1 MSDYM
6 FILESHLSSAQSRV
20 VAAMQSLAADANV
33 NLFLTGG
40 AMRDML
46 GGFPIRDLDFSVEG
60 NPLKMVKALTGKH
73 GARIV
78 ATDAVRK
85 TLELEFPMGVT
96 AELSMCRDER
106 YLKSGGKPQVTP
118 ATIHEDLRCR
128 DFTINSIAL
137 SLNKA
142 SRGLLLD
149 PNNGLADLEH
159 HELRCIS
166 HYTLYDDPS
175 RLLRLLRYCA
185 RLGFTMEERT
195 KSQYHGAREAGMEN
209 KITAA
214 ALLREFRKMAEEQN
228 SAELVRTLDAEGLLK
243 LYSPALTGAK
253 LNLAGL
259 QKLHKVRQSVP
270 PEVHF
275 HADNMGLFLYFLTEK
290 LTPRERQAFIKSSGI
305 DPASVALWQKLEPKS
320 KKLERELESAKLKK
334 PSQVCAVL
342 AAAPGDQ
349 LLFLLLRSTKRIV
362 QDRIKNYFGKYL
374 HTMQEVTDE
383 LVVETSGMEPG
394 TPKFK
399 KAKEAM
405 VAARLDARP
414 KKAAVV
420 AAEAAATA
428 ATPAARGRTW
438 GR

>member
-6 FILESHLSSAQSRV
+6 FILESHLSSEQSKV
-20 VAAMQSLAADANV
+20 VAVMQALAAEANV

-60 NPLKMVKALTGKH
+60 NPLKMAKALTSKH
-73 GARIV
+73 GAKVI
-78 ATDAVRK
+78 ATDDLRK

-106 YLKSGGKPQVTP
+106 YTKAGGKPQVTP

-149 PNNGLADLEH
+149 PNNGLADLERR
-159 HELRCIS
+159 ELRSIS
-166 HYTLYDDPS
+166 NYALYDDPS
-175 RLLRLLRYCA
+175 RMLRLLRYA
-185 RLGFTMEERT
+185 VRLSFTMHERT
-195 KSQYHGAREAGMEN
+195 KAQYDNARAAGMEN
-209 KITAA
+209 KIAPA

-228 SAELVRTLDAEGLLK
+228 SADLLKTLEAEGLLK
-243 LYSPALTGAK
+243 LYSPALTGDK

-259 QKLHKVRQSVP
+259 QKLYKVRQTIP

-275 HADNMGLFLYFLTEK
+275 HAESMGLVLFFLTEN
-290 LTPRERQAFIKSSGI
+290 LSPRERLAFIKSTGI
-305 DPASVALWQKLEPKS
+305 DRASVDLW
-320 KKLERELESAKLKK
+320 KKLEAKAKKLEGALKSDKLRKA
-334 PSQVCAVL
+334 SQIYDVL
-342 AAAPGDQ
+342 SAAPGDRI
-349 LLFLLLRSTKRIV
+349 LFLLLRSPHRIV
-362 QDRIKNYFGKYL
+362 QDRIKNYFQKYL
-374 HTMQEVTDE
+374 LIAQEVTDE
-383 LVVETSGMEPG
+383 EVAAEGFIPG

-399 KAKEAM
+399 KAKDAM
-405 VAARLDARP
+405 VASRLNARP
-414 KKAAVV
+414 KKV
-420 AAEAAATA
+420 AAALDSPVAAA
-428 ATPAARGRTW
+428 PVVRGRTW

>member
-6 FILESHLSSAQSRV
+6 FILESHLSSAQSKV

-60 NPLKMVKALTGKH
+60 NPLKMAKTLTAKH
-73 GARIV
+73 GAKVI
-78 ATDAVRK
+78 ATDELRK
-85 TLELEFPMGVT
+85 TVELEFPSGVT
-96 AELSMCRDER
+96 AELSMCRNEK
-106 YLKSGGKPQVTP
+106 YSKSGGKPVVTP

-149 PNNGLADLEH
+149 PNNGLADLERR
-159 HELRCIS
+159 ELRCIS

-175 RLLRLLRYCA
+175 RLIRLLRYCT
-185 RLGFTMEERT
+185 RLGFTMDERT
-195 KSQYHGAREAGMEN
+195 KTQYANAREAGMET
-209 KITAA
+209 KITPAA
-214 ALLREFRKMAEEQN
+214 ALREFRKMAEEQN
-228 SAELVRTLDAEGLLK
+228 SAELVKTLEAEGLLK

-259 QKLHKVRQSVP
+259 QKLYKVRQSVP

-275 HADNMGLFLYFLTEK
+275 HCEPMGLFLYYLLEK
-290 LTPRERQAFIKSSGI
+290 LTPREKQAFVKTAGI
-305 DPASVALWQKLEPKS
+305 DRTSVTLWQKLEAKS
-320 KKLERELESAKLKK
+320 KKLESDLKSEKLKK
-334 PSQVCAVL
+334 ASQVFAVL
-342 AAAPGDQ
+342 NAAPGDQ
-349 LLFLLLRSTKRIV
+349 ILFLLLKSTQRIV
-362 QDRIKNYFGKYL
+362 LDRIKNYFGKYL
-374 HTMQEVTDE
+374 FLAQTLTDE
-383 LVVETSGMEPG
+383 EVAEAGFTPG

-399 KAKEAM
+399 KAKEEM
-405 VAARLDARP
+405 LIARLDARP
-414 KKAAVV
+414 KKLAAA
-420 AAEAAATA
+420 AAEA
-428 ATPAARGRTW
+428 PAAAPAKGRTW

>member
-6 FILESHLSSAQSRV
+6 FILESHLSSAQSKV

-60 NPLKMVKALTGKH
+60 NPLKMAKTLSSKY
-73 GARIV
+73 GAKIV
-78 ATDAVRK
+78 STDDVRK
-85 TLELEFPMGVT
+85 TLELEFPSGVT
-96 AELSMCRDER
+96 AELSMCRNEKFA
-106 YLKSGGKPQVTP
+106 KSGVKPQVTP

-149 PNNGLADLEH
+149 PNNGLADLERR
-159 HELRCIS
+159 ELRCIS
-166 HYTLYDDPS
+166 NYTLYDDPS

-185 RLGFTMEERT
+185 RLGFAMDERT
-195 KSQYHGAREAGMEN
+195 KTQYDNARAASMES
-209 KITAA
+209 KITPA
-214 ALLREFRKMAEEQN
+214 ALLREFRKMADEQN
-228 SAELVRTLDAEGLLK
+228 SADLVKTLEAEGLLK
-243 LYSPALTGAK
+243 LYSPALSGAK
-253 LNLAGL
+253 LNLVGL
-259 QKLHKVRQSVP
+259 QKLYKVWQSVP

-275 HADNMGLFLYFLTEK
+275 HAESMGLFLFFLTEK
-290 LTPRERQAFIKSSGI
+290 LTPREKQIFIKSSGI
-305 DPASVALWQKLEPKS
+305 DRDSVVLWQKLEAKS
-320 KKLERELESAKLKK
+320 KKLEKDLKSAKLKK
-334 PSQVCAVL
+334 ASQVFAVL
-342 AAAPGDQ
+342 TASPGDQ
-349 LLFLLLRSTKRIV
+349 LLFLLLRSTQRLV
-362 QDRIKNYFGKYL
+362 QDRIKNYFAKHL
-374 HTMQEVTDE
+374 FLAQSVTDE
-383 LVVETSGMEPG
+383 EVAEAGHAPG

-405 VAARLDARP
+405 VVARLDARP
-414 KKAAVV
+414 KKV
-420 AAEAAATA
+420 AAAADAVAAAA
-428 ATPAARGRTW
+428 PAARGRTW

>member
-1 MSDYM
+1 MSDYLFM
-6 FILESHLSSAQSRV
+6 LDNHLDAGQNRAV
-20 VAAMQSLAADANV
+20 VEIQRLATEASMNV
-33 NLFLTGG
+33 WLTGG

-60 NPLKMVKALTGKH
+60 NPLKMAKTLATKH
-73 GARIV
+73 GAKII
-78 ATDAVRK
+78 ATDDVRK

-96 AELSMCRDER
+96 AELSMCRNER
-106 YLKSGGKPQVTP
+106 YPKSGGKPQVTP

-159 HELRCIS
+159 RELRCIS
-166 HYTLYDDPS
+166 HHTLYDDPS

-185 RLGFTMEERT
+185 RLGFTMDERAKT
-195 KSQYHGAREAGMEN
+195 QYDNARAAGMEN

-214 ALLREFRKMAEEQN
+214 ALLREFRKMGEEQN
-228 SAELVRTLDAEGLLK
+228 SAELVKTLEAEGLLK

-259 QKLHKVRQSVP
+259 QKLHKVRQAVP

-275 HADNMGLFLYFLTEK
+275 HADNMGLFLFLLTEK
-290 LTPRERQAFIKSSGI
+290 LTPRERRAFIKSSGI
-305 DPASVALWQKLEPKS
+305 DRAAVAMWQRLEPKS
-320 KKLERELESAKLKK
+320 KKLEREVKSAKLKK
-334 PSQVCAVL
+334 PSQVYAVL
-342 AAAPGDQ
+342 SAAPGDQ
-349 LLFLLLRSTKRIV
+349 ILFLLLRSAHRIV

-374 HTMQEVTDE
+374 HTAQEVTDE
-383 LVVETSGMEPG
+383 VVAEAGFTPG

-399 KAKEAM
+399 KAKDAM
-405 VAARLDARP
+405 VVSRLDARP
-414 KKAAVV
+414 TKAVAV
-420 AAEAAATA
+420 ADAPASAAA
-428 ATPAARGRTW
+428 PIVRGRTW